1 MQYSIKTQF
10 FLATMFPIMALS
22 VQLLLWRWIDPFV
35 WFLFFPAVFFS
46 ARVSGLKGGLIATIL
61 SLLFVW
67 YFFVPSRFSWE
78 IARTS
83 TIWSMIVFVFMGYWI
98 SESQER
104 LRQANIRIENALEQS
119 RVAKARIDELYQETL
134 ELDELKTQ
142 FFSNVSH
149 ELRTPLSLI
158 IGPVEKLLSETGFN
172 QSQRDRL
179 KVIERNAHFLY
190 RHVVDLLDIAKLEA
204 KQMDLQYNVVDLS
217 HIVRLSASFFESV
230 ATDREIN
237 YQINTPRELLAQVD
251 GEKFQRILLNL
262 LSNAF
267 KFAPDGGV
275 INIVLSELN
284 GKAFIEV
291 SDNGPG
297 VPDEMKQI
305 IFDRFRQVN
314 GHSAR
319 QHGGTGLGLAIVK
332 EFVSLHGGEVT
343 CTDTAGGGALF
354 RVALPLLAPQGSV
367 IKAGPIS
374 ANPILKQQAIDEL
387 DQERIVESGKLISV
401 GHADEPKALILVVE
415 DNPDMNTYLAAA
427 LTDTYR
433 VESAFNGEDGL
444 KKALALKPDLIL
456 SDLMMPKMSGDQMV
470 TALRQHPEMAA
481 TPIVLLTA
489 KEDDELR
496 IKMLQTGVQ
505 EYLTK
510 PFSSKEVLA
519 RVDSLLA
526 TRQRSIDEL
535 KQSEKRF
542 RLLFETMLEGFF
554 VAEAV
559 VDSQGEPI
567 DWRFLDVNPA
577 HTKIIG
583 LKKEDVIGHT
593 ILELFP
599 GLEPY
604 WLNAYKHTAFTGE
617 PVHLE
622 GLVNVNGRYYEN
634 SLYSPRRGQFACIFT
649 DITDRKL
656 AEEQIRQLNAE
667 LEVRV
672 EQRTTELKAANQEL
686 DAFAYAVS
694 HDLRAPLRAMSGFSQ
709 ALTEDYSE
717 QLNDEARDYLNEIN
731 TASRRM
737 GDLIDGILTLS
748 RCTRGELRRDDVDI
762 SQMATRL
769 LEEMSHS
776 DPERKVS
783 WRVDDKLKAYGDERM
798 LEAVM
803 RNLLGNA
810 WKYSAKKPDANI
822 RVFAD
827 AQIHDGLSGFCVAD
841 NGAGFDMA
849 HADRL
854 FKPFQR
860 LHRQDEFS
868 GMGVGLATV
877 QRIIHRHGGQIEAI
891 AKPGEGATFCFT
903 LPTGSEMENKA

>member
-1 MQYSIKTQF
+1 MQDSINKQF
-10 FLATMFPIMALS
+10 FLAIMFPIMALS
-22 VQLLLWRWIDPFV
+22 VQLLLWTWIDPFV

-46 ARVSGLKGGLIATIL
+46 ARVSGLKGGLIATIIC
-61 SLLFVW
+61 LLFVW
-67 YFFVPSRFSWE
+67 YFFVPPRFSWG

-98 SESQER
+98 SESLER
-104 LRQANIRIENALEQS
+104 LRQANIRIENALAQS
-119 RVAKARIDELYQETL
+119 RVAKERIDGLYQQTL

-149 ELRTPLSLI
+149 ELRTRLTLI
-158 IGPVEKLLSETGFN
+158 IGPVEKLLAKTGFN
-172 QSQRDRL
+172 QTQRHHLD
-179 KVIERNAHFLY
+179 VIARNARFLY
-190 RHVVDLLDIAKLEA
+190 RHVSDLLDVAKLEA
-204 KQMDLQYNVVDLS
+204 KRMNLQYAVVDLS
-217 HIVRLSASFFESV
+217 HIVRLSASFFEGV
-230 ATDREIN
+230 ASDRNIHF
-237 YQINTPRELLAQVD
+237 QINTPPQLNAQVD
-251 GEKFQRILLNL
+251 SEKIQRILLNL

-267 KFAPDGGV
+267 KFVPENGATG
-275 INIVLSELN
+275 IVLSERN
-284 GKAFIEV
+284 GKAVIEV

-297 VPDEMKQI
+297 VPDDMKQA
-305 IFDRFRQVN
+305 IFERFRQVD
-314 GHSAR
+314 GRSAR

-343 CTDTAGGGALF
+343 CLDAAGGGTLF
-354 RVALPLLAPQGSV
+354 RVVLPLLAPEGAV
-367 IKAGPIS
+367 IS
-374 ANPILKQQAIDEL
+374 DELTNVNHILEQQAVDEL
-387 DQERIVESGKLISV
+387 NQEHMEHQSELSTINDANENN
-401 GHADEPKALILVVE
+401 ALILVVE
-415 DNPDMNTYLAAA
+415 DNPDMNAYLVATLAE
-427 LTDTYR
+427 TYR
-433 VESAFNGEDGL
+433 VESALDGMEGL
-444 KKALALKPDLIL
+444 QKALAFKPDLIL
-456 SDLMMPKMSGDQMV
+456 SDLMMPRMSGDQMIS
-470 TALRQHPEMAA
+470 ALRQYPEMSD

-489 KEDDELR
+489 REDDELR
-496 IKMLQTGVQ
+496 IKMLQAGVQ

-510 PFSSKEVLA
+510 PFSTKEVLA

-535 KQSEKRF
+535 KRSEKRF
-542 RLLFETMLEGFF
+542 RLLFEIMQEGFF

-559 VDSQGEPI
+559 VDGQGEPI

-593 ILELFP
+593 ILELIP
-599 GLEPY
+599 GLEAY

-622 GLVNVNGRYYEN
+622 GLFSVNGRFYEI
-634 SLYSPRRGQFACIFT
+634 SLYAPRRGQFACIFT

-667 LEVRV
+667 LEARV

-709 ALTEDYSE
+709 ALTEDYGE

-762 SQMATRL
+762 SQIATRL

-776 DPERKVS
+776 DPERKVT

-827 AQIHDGLSGFCVAD
+827 PQVHDGLSGFCVAD

-877 QRIIHRHGGQIEAI
+877 QRIIHRHGGQIEAS

>member
-1 MQYSIKTQF
+1 
-10 FLATMFPIMALS
+10 
-22 VQLLLWRWIDPFV
+22 
-35 WFLFFPAVFFS
+35 
-46 ARVSGLKGGLIATIL
+46 
-61 SLLFVW
+61 
-67 YFFVPSRFSWE
+67 
-78 IARTS
+78 
-83 TIWSMIVFVFMGYWI
+83 
-98 SESQER
+98 
-104 LRQANIRIENALEQS
+104 
-119 RVAKARIDELYQETL
+119 
-134 ELDELKTQ
+134 
-142 FFSNVSH
+142 
-149 ELRTPLSLI
+149 
-158 IGPVEKLLSETGFN
+158 
-172 QSQRDRL
+172 
-179 KVIERNAHFLY
+179 
-190 RHVVDLLDIAKLEA
+190 
-204 KQMDLQYNVVDLS
+204 
-217 HIVRLSASFFESV
+217 
-230 ATDREIN
+230 
-237 YQINTPRELLAQVD
+237 
-251 GEKFQRILLNL
+251 
-262 LSNAF
+262 
-267 KFAPDGGV
+267 
-275 INIVLSELN
+275 
-284 GKAFIEV
+284 
-291 SDNGPG
+291 
-297 VPDEMKQI
+297 
-305 IFDRFRQVN
+305 
-314 GHSAR
+314 
-319 QHGGTGLGLAIVK
+319 
-332 EFVSLHGGEVT
+332 
-343 CTDTAGGGALF
+343 
-354 RVALPLLAPQGSV
+354 
-367 IKAGPIS
+367 
-374 ANPILKQQAIDEL
+374 
-387 DQERIVESGKLISV
+387 
-401 GHADEPKALILVVE
+401 
-415 DNPDMNTYLAAA
+415 
-427 LTDTYR
+427 
-433 VESAFNGEDGL
+433 
-444 KKALALKPDLIL
+444 
-456 SDLMMPKMSGDQMV
+456 
-470 TALRQHPEMAA
+470 
-481 TPIVLLTA
+481 
-489 KEDDELR
+489 
-496 IKMLQTGVQ
+496 MLQAGVQ

-510 PFSSKEVLA
+510 PFSTKEVLA

-535 KQSEKRF
+535 KRSEKRF
-542 RLLFETMLEGFF
+542 RLLFEIMQEGFF

-559 VDSQGEPI
+559 VDGQGEPI

-599 GLEPY
+599 GLEAY

-622 GLVNVNGRYYEN
+622 GLFSVNGRFYEI
-634 SLYSPRRGQFACIFT
+634 SLYAPRRGQFACIFT

-667 LEVRV
+667 LEARV

-709 ALTEDYSE
+709 ALTEDYGE

-762 SQMATRL
+762 SQIATRL

-776 DPERKVS
+776 DPERKVT

-827 AQIHDGLSGFCVAD
+827 PQVHDGLSGFCVAD

-877 QRIIHRHGGQIEAI
+877 QRIIHRHGGQIEAS